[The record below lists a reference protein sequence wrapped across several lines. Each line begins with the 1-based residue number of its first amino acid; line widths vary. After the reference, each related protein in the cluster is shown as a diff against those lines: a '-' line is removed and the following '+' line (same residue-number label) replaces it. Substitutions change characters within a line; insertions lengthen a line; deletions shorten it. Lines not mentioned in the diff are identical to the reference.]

1 MKKNKSMRAAGG
13 LLIATMLT
21 SSIVSGT
28 YAKYVTSDEA
38 KDTARVAKFGVTVT
52 ASGSLFDT
60 TYKAVSGGNTPGGK
74 NATDSEDGTTLTVES
89 FAEAGQ
95 KADNVVAPGTKN
107 DKGLT
112 FAIAGTPE
120 VDVAVKIE
128 IDNTSDIWLG
138 SGTYPNMT
146 NGDVFDDTYNADN
159 DIFTTSA
166 YYPIK
171 YTLKQN
177 NNEIATGNL
186 DTIIKKLN
194 STFNGINTEQTVYD
208 ANTDLSTKLGTFQLT
223 WEWDYENATDE
234 NIDKADTL
242 LGDLAAGNVNS
253 AITAINNAGGD
264 ISALTAGKGVVAL
277 NNQYNLNTNLNI
289 KVTVTQ
295 VD

>member
-38 KDTARVAKFGVTVT
+38 EDTARVAKFGVTVT

-89 FAEAGQ
+89 SGAINEIS
-95 KADNVVAPGTKN
+95 NVVAPGTKN
-107 DKGLT
+107 DEGLT

-120 VDVAVKIE
+120 VDVKVNIE
-128 IDNTSDIWLG
+128 VTNSSDIWLG
-138 SGTYPNMT
+138 SGTYPDMT
-146 NGDVFDDTYNADN
+146 NNNAKSFEVEN
-159 DIFTTSA
+159 A
-166 YYPIK
+166 YYPIV
-171 YTLKQN
+171 YTLKQ
-177 NNEIATGNL
+177 EGKDDVTGNL
-186 DTIIKKLN
+186 DKIIQALN
-194 STFNGINTEQTVYD
+194 SDTVYQAGD
-208 ANTDLSTKLGTFQLT
+208 NLADSLGNFTLT
-223 WEWDYENATDE
+223 WKWNYENATDE

-242 LGDLAAGNVNS
+242 LGDLAADENIVSNVAEKIGNTVS
-253 AITAINNAGGD
+253 VPTSGD
-264 ISALTAGKGVVAL
+264 GVVAL
-277 NNQYNLNTNLNI
+277 NDQYNLNTNLNI

>member
-38 KDTARVAKFGVTVT
+38 EDTARVAKFGVTVT

-60 TYKAVSGGNTPGGK
+60 TYKATTDNTPGGE

-89 FAEAGQ
+89 SGAINEIS
-95 KADNVVAPGTKN
+95 NVVAPGTKN
-107 DKGLT
+107 DEGLT

-120 VDVAVKIE
+120 VDVKVNIE
-128 IDNTSDIWLG
+128 VTNSSDIWLG
-138 SGTYPNMT
+138 SGTYPDMT
-146 NGDVFDDTYNADN
+146 NNNAKSFEVEN
-159 DIFTTSA
+159 A
-166 YYPIK
+166 YYPIV
-171 YTLKQN
+171 YTLKQEGKN
-177 NNEIATGNL
+177 DVTGNL
-186 DTIIKKLN
+186 DKIIQALN
-194 STFNGINTEQTVYD
+194 SDTVYQAGD
-208 ANTDLSTKLGTFQLT
+208 NLADSLGNFTLT
-223 WEWDYENATDE
+223 WKWNYENATDE

-242 LGDLAAGNVNS
+242 LGDLAADENIVSNVAAKIGNTVS
-253 AITAINNAGGD
+253 VPTSGD
-264 ISALTAGKGVVAL
+264 GVVAS

>member
-89 FAEAGQ
+89 SNTD
-95 KADNVVAPGTKN
+95 KLVAPGTKN
-107 DKGLT
+107 DEGLT

-120 VDVAVKIE
+120 VDVKVNIE
-128 IDNTSDIWLG
+128 VTNSSDIWLG
-138 SGTYPNMT
+138 SGTYPDMT
-146 NGDVFDDTYNADN
+146 NNNAKSFEVEN
-159 DIFTTSA
+159 A
-166 YYPIK
+166 YYPIV
-171 YTLKQN
+171 YTLKQEGKN
-177 NNEIATGNL
+177 DVTGNL
-186 DTIIKKLN
+186 DKIIQALN
-194 STFNGINTEQTVYD
+194 SDTVYQAGD
-208 ANTDLSTKLGTFQLT
+208 NLADSLGNFTLT
-223 WEWDYENATDE
+223 WKWDYENATDE

-242 LGDLAAGNVNS
+242 LGDLAADENIVSNVAEKIGNTVS
-253 AITAINNAGGD
+253 VPTSGD
-264 ISALTAGKGVVAL
+264 GVVAS
-277 NNQYNLNTNLNI
+277 NNKYNLNTNLNI